1 MDLSLV
7 SKRAVVCGASQGIG
21 RAVAMELA
29 EQGAAVILFARNA
42 ERLAEVRSQ
51 LPASHNQEHQFTPVD
66 FANIDAVRA
75 AIESVL
81 DNGPVHVVINNTG
94 GPAAGPVT
102 DATIEEFQSAFNN
115 HLLCN
120 QILTT
125 AVIASMK
132 AAGYGRVIN
141 IVSTSV
147 KQPIHG
153 LGVSNTIRGAV
164 ASWSKT
170 MANELGQ
177 FGITVNN
184 VLPGSTETG
193 RLQQIIQARSA
204 KANVPESTIVEQ
216 MRSRIPA
223 GRFGTP
229 EEIAAAVAFLASPAA
244 SFVNGTNLTVDGGAT
259 ACL

>member
-1 MDLSLV
+1 
-7 SKRAVVCGASQGIG
+7 
-21 RAVAMELA
+21 
-29 EQGAAVILFARNA
+29 
-42 ERLAEVRSQ
+42 
-51 LPASHNQEHQFTPVD
+51 
-66 FANIDAVRA
+66 
-75 AIESVL
+75 
-81 DNGPVHVVINNTG
+81 
-94 GPAAGPVT
+94 
-102 DATIEEFQSAFNN
+102 
-115 HLLCN
+115 
-120 QILTT
+120 
-125 AVIASMK
+125 
-132 AAGYGRVIN
+132 
-141 IVSTSV
+141 
-147 KQPIHG
+147 
-153 LGVSNTIRGAV
+153 
-164 ASWSKT
+164 

>member
-1 MDLSLV
+1 MNLSLV
-7 SKRAVVCGASQGIG
+7 NKTAVVCGSSQGIG

-29 EQGAAVILFARNA
+29 EQGATVILFARNF
-42 ERLAEVRSQ
+42 ERLVEVHKQ
-51 LPASHNQEHQFTPVD
+51 LPTNHNQEHHFTAVD
-66 FANIDAVRA
+66 FANTDAVRA
-75 AIESVL
+75 VIESALGAVPIHVL
-81 DNGPVHVVINNTG
+81 INNTG
-94 GPAAGPVT
+94 GPAAGPAME
-102 DATIEEFQSAFNN
+102 ATLEEFQQAFNN

-120 QILTT
+120 QLLTT
-125 AVIASMK
+125 AVVPSMK

-147 KQPIHG
+147 KQPIDG

-193 RLQQIIQARSA
+193 RLQQIIEARAA
-204 KANVPESTIVEQ
+204 KANVPESTIIEQ

-223 GRFGTP
+223 GRFGQP

-259 ACL
+259 VCL